1 MTGHHKTALKQV
13 LADEDQRINGM
24 DFLNKDPVQPVSQMN
39 SLVLAFVGDSVFD
52 LFIRSRLAIQKN
64 ESAHKL
70 HVKATGYVKA
80 AAQSKIV
87 AALQGSL
94 SEEEM
99 AIFRRGRN
107 AKSATMPKNADIL
120 DYRRATAFEAVIGY
134 LYLLGRNERLL
145 QLLNMAAEAIELEGE
160 IRK

>member
-1 MTGHHKTALKQV
+1 M
-13 LADEDQRINGM
+13 N
-24 DFLNKDPVQPVSQMN
+24 FLRKDPAQPISQMN
-39 SLVLAFVGDSVFD
+39 PLVLAFVGDSVFD
-52 LFIRSRLAIQKN
+52 LFIRSRLALQKN

-87 AALQGSL
+87 SVVQDML
-94 SEEEM
+94 SDEEK

-107 AKSATMPKNADIL
+107 AKSATIPKNADIL

-134 LYLLGRNERLL
+134 LYLLGRDERLL
-145 QLLNMAAEAIELEGE
+145 QLLTIAAEAIELEGE
-160 IRK
+160 DQNARKRE

>member
-1 MTGHHKTALKQV
+1 
-13 LADEDQRINGM
+13 M
-24 DFLNKDPVQPVSQMN
+24 DFLRKDPAQPVSQMN
-39 SLVLAFVGDSVFD
+39 PLVLAFVGDSVFD
-52 LFIRSRLAIQKN
+52 LFIRSRLALQKN

-87 AALQGSL
+87 AVVQERLN
-94 SEEEM
+94 EEEM
-99 AIFRRGRN
+99 AVFRRGRN
-107 AKSATMPKNADIL
+107 AKSGTIPKNADIL

-145 QLLNMAAEAIELEGE
+145 ELLNMAAEAIEAEGE
-160 IRK
+160 KKK

>member
-1 MTGHHKTALKQV
+1 MLKQKIQT
-13 LADEDQRINGM
+13 LRIRETM
-24 DFLNKDPVQPVSQMN
+24 DFLKKNPAQPVSQMN
-39 SLVLAFVGDSVFD
+39 PLVLAFVGDSVFD
-52 LFIRSRLAIQKN
+52 LFIRSRLAVQKN

-70 HVKATGYVKA
+70 HVKATNYVKA

-87 AALQGSL
+87 AAVHDKLN
-94 SEEEM
+94 EEEK

-107 AKSATMPKNADIL
+107 AKSATIPKNADIL

-145 QLLNMAAEAIELEGE
+145 QLLSMAAEAIELEGE
-160 IRK
+160 TKNDR